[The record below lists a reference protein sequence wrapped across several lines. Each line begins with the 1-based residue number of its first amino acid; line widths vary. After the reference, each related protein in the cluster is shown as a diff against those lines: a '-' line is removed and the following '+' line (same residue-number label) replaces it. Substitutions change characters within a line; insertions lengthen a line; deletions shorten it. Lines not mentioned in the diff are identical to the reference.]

1 MRRLH
6 PAARPHVAPPPRGR
20 GDEPEVSAVLPV
32 YNEEESL
39 PVVHARLTRVLSAL
53 GRSYEIVFVDD
64 GSRDGSAPIMRSLA
78 ESDPHVVAVFLS
90 RNFGHQVALT
100 AGLDHARGEYV
111 AMMDSDLQ
119 DPPELL
125 PRMIAR
131 IDEGFDV
138 VYAVRRRRRG
148 ETLFKKATAAAF
160 YRLMRAVAGINIPLD
175 TGDFRVVHRR
185 ALDPVLELREHNR
198 FLRGMVS
205 WVGFRQVG
213 VPYNRPERFAGETK
227 YPLRRMVKFALDGIL
242 SFSSAPL
249 KFATWLGFT
258 FAGLGAVY
266 GARVLYV
273 WWRGGTVQGWASTVL
288 AVLIL
293 GSVQLITLG
302 IIGEYV
308 ARIYD
313 ETRRRPLYF
322 VREVL
327 GGRPTGRSGN
337 GASHPAGAGGP

>member
-1 MRRLH
+1 MSKL
-6 PAARPHVAPPPRGR
+6 PTPV
-20 GDEPEVSAVLPV
+20 VSAVLPV

-39 PVVHARLTRVLSAL
+39 PVVHERLTKVLSGL
-53 GRSYEIVFVDD
+53 GQPYEIVLVDD
-64 GSRDGSAPIMRSLA
+64 GSRDASARIMREMS
-78 ESDPHVVAVFLS
+78 ERDPHVVSVFLS
-90 RNFGHQVALT
+90 RNFGHQICLT

-125 PRMIAR
+125 PRMIAK

-138 VYAVRRRRRG
+138 VYAVRRKRRG
-148 ETLFKKATAAAF
+148 ETVFKKATAAAF
-160 YRLMRAVAGINIPLD
+160 YRILKSIAKIEIPLD
-175 TGDFRVVHRR
+175 TGDFRVIRR
-185 ALDPVLELREHNR
+185 SALDSVLSLREHNR

-205 WVGFRQVG
+205 WVGFRQTG
-213 VPYNRPERFAGETK
+213 IPYNRPERFAGETK
-227 YPLRRMVKFALDGIL
+227 YPLRKMVKFALDGIL
-242 SFSSAPL
+242 SFSSTPL
-249 KFATWLGFT
+249 KFATWVGFT
-258 FAGLGAVY
+258 FAALAAIY
-266 GARVLYV
+266 GARVFYV
-273 WWRGGTVQGWASTVL
+273 WWKGGTVQGWASTVL

-322 VREVL
+322 VREVI
-327 GGRPTGRSGN
+327 GRSGV
-337 GASHPAGAGGP
+337 S